1 MKTFCLPVL
10 LVMFSIP
17 VKSFSQDTIN
27 WRPGYKLSWKDFKA
41 KPDMQSSYAAIT
53 DCTVTYSFG
62 YSNNLLN
69 YQVFSFFNKNKSWSK
84 STNDTALLLH
94 EQGHFDINEIFTRKL
109 KKAFNAYKLNEATVS
124 EDLRAIFNKIWQEKI
139 AFDMLYDQE
148 TDHSKNKT
156 QQAGWN
162 KKIADEL
169 SRLSAFE

>member
-1 MKTFCLPVL
+1 
-10 LVMFSIP
+10 
-17 VKSFSQDTIN
+17 
-27 WRPGYKLSWKDFKA
+27 
-41 KPDMQSSYAAIT
+41 MQSSYAALT

-62 YSNNLLN
+62 YSNHLLN

-109 KKAFNAYKLNEATVS
+109 KKAFKAYKLNEATVS

-139 AFDMLYDQE
+139 AFDMLYDKE
-148 TDHSKNKT
+148 TDHSNNKT